1 MSEKSKELLLEENV
15 VSGRAKKAGRRTIA
29 TKRKSLLEDLW
40 AGELENLN
48 IWNRHEHDGFTTV
61 PRTLTYVNRI
71 LDFLGGTGSPLS
83 QTYLALWCR
92 VFDEGFVEIRDK
104 EGIAYEAGFSGQRAV
119 TTWTGRM
126 KKIRDL
132 GFITTK
138 PGTSGEFQYV
148 ILLNP
153 LSVIKNLYEGKE
165 KDERYNALAGR
176 MQEVGAKWE

>member
-1 MSEKSKELLLEENV
+1 MAVTLPFDAKNKTSERGKKS
-15 VSGRAKKAGRRTIA
+15 GRRTLGA
-29 TKRKSLLEDLW
+29 KRKTLLTELW
-40 AGELENLN
+40 GDELDGLS
-48 IWNRHEHDGFTTV
+48 IWNRLEHDGFTTI
-61 PRTLTYVNRI
+61 PRTLTYISRI

-104 EGIAYEAGFSGQRAV
+104 DGFAYEAGFSGQRAV

-126 KKIRDL
+126 KKLREL

-153 LSVIKNLYEGKE
+153 LSVIKELYEGKD
-165 KDERYNALAGR
+165 KDERYNALVGR